1 MQRLKE
7 YIYFFKSKAY
17 ISKYARHLDYMIF
30 GGDFN
35 CVFEHTDRKSKIVH
49 TDKST
54 NTILEILD
62 KFYLNDTWKKLHNSK
77 CGFTWCDSSNT
88 PASRIDYIFV
98 SQMI

>member
-1 MQRLKE
+1 MFIVQMQRLKE

-54 NTILEILD
+54 NTWLEILD
-62 KFYLNDTWKKLHNSK
+62 KFYLNDTWKKYIIQNA
-77 CGFTWCDSSNT
+77 DSRGVT
-88 PASRIDYIFV
+88 QETHPLV
-98 SQMI
+98 E